1 MAVIVVQAF
10 QLEICAL
17 PLKRVE
23 NHVCLAPLRDG
34 CVAGVAVPADGSGF
48 ESADVGDVLCVL
60 SDLVSG
66 AEQSAEV
73 IPLSCDECIACTFRE
88 SDRDCDIFGRGRE
101 ADEVNG
107 DLCGRV
113 LFDCG
118 CESFEVAA

>member
-1 MAVIVVQAF
+1 MDPSHPTPLPLRRRGAICRRAADGSPRVAVIVVQAF

-17 PLKRVE
+17 LLKRVE

-88 SDRDCDIFGRGRE
+88 SDRDCDIFG
-101 ADEVNG
+101 
-107 DLCGRV
+107 
-113 LFDCG
+113 
-118 CESFEVAA
+118 